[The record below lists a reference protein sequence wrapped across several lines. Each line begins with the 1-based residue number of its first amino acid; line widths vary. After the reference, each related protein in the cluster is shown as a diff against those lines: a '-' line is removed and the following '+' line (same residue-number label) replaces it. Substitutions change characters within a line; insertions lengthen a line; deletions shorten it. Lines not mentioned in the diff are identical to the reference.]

1 MGFHCVNCGGS
12 MVFDV
17 ASQQMRCEHCDT
29 TMAPQK
35 FDVRERGIA
44 QDARYTQMARFS
56 CQNCG
61 AELAST
67 DDSLVGFCP
76 YCGGQSMVG
85 TQGESAE
92 VERIIPFQVDK
103 QGCTENYASFA
114 KRILYLPREFKDT
127 QYLQRFTGIY
137 MPYFEYDAEVL
148 RAEVMGEKTVE
159 HNSRYDVVNTYR
171 YDATIDGKF
180 RRGAPFDASRYL
192 DDEISDRVLPFDT
205 SREVPF
211 NAAYLAGFYADAS
224 SVSPTLY
231 YDDASAQVNANV
243 VGAMTEE
250 VEKRDS
256 VKVKDLHTV
265 ESQVTAHHSTLFPMW
280 FLTWRKEDRVAYAV
294 VNGESGKVVSDLP
307 LDLRSFAVGSGIIS
321 AVIFALLEL
330 FVQPTPLVTSLISL
344 GAAVLMVQGVRSG
357 AKRVYDTQVHTWD
370 KGWNSANGEA
380 APDSQKD
387 AHRSRRVS
395 KKSSVVGIIGDA
407 ITVVFAV
414 VVGFFMLR
422 SFFGSTGSVIGIVTL
437 ILPVVSLCLAGR
449 LLYQVLKWHK
459 SVPLTHGII
468 SAVVLLVTMIL
479 TSVIIIVSP
488 VNDGWYYLGDAVCI
502 VGLIVAAISMIRVF
516 NLGTTRPLPKLFD
529 REEVSS

>member
-85 TQGESAE
+85 TQGEGAE

-103 QGCTENYASFA
+103 KGCTESYASFA
-114 KRILYLPREFKDT
+114 RRILYLPREFKDT

-137 MPYFEYDAEVL
+137 MPYFEYDAKVL
-148 RAEVMGEKTVE
+148 RAQVRGEKTVE
-159 HNSRYDVVNTYR
+159 HNSRYDVVNTYS
-171 YDATIDGKF
+171 YDATIDGMY
-180 RRGAPFDASRYL
+180 RRGAPFDGSRYL

-250 VEKRDS
+250 VEKRDA

-280 FLTWRKEDRVAYAV
+280 FLTWRKDDRVAYAV

-307 LDLRSFAVGSGIIS
+307 LDLRAFAVGSVIIS
-321 AVIFALLEL
+321 AVVFAVLEL

-344 GAAVLMVQGVRSG
+344 GAAMLMVQGVRSG
-357 AKRVYDTQVHTWD
+357 AKRAYDTQVHTWD
-370 KGWNSANGEA
+370 KGWNSANGA
-380 APDSQKD
+380 ISDAQKN
-387 AHRSRRVS
+387 AHRSLRAS
-395 KKSSVVGIIGDA
+395 KKFSVVGFLGNVISIA
-407 ITVVFAV
+407 FVVF
-414 VVGFFMLR
+414 VGFFMLR
-422 SFFGSTGSVIGIVTL
+422 SFFGSTDSVIGIVTL
-437 ILPVVSLCLAGR
+437 ILPVVSLCFAGR

-459 SVPLTHGII
+459 SVKLTHGII

-502 VGLIVAAISMIRVF
+502 VGLIVAAVSMIRVF